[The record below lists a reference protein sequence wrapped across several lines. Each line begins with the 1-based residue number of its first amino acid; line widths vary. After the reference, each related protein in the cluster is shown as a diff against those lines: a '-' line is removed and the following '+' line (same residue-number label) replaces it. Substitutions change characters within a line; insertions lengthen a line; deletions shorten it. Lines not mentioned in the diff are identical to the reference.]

1 MRVTDTTFR
10 LETATCLPSLHIV
23 APDHTRQTQ
32 SAPVSHHIIMNVAPH
47 HAQHVTYQRRIFSL
61 RTALLWWMFWHS
73 VSTLSSRPSRVVTC
87 SALAFSSNMKDNAAA
102 AMQTSRRRRR
112 RIVDTDAGF
121 DDVVAIQSLL
131 AHNYSVD
138 LVTTVCGSNTATET
152 FRGLR
157 RLFPQLDIVRP
168 QDTNRPRPAQGW
180 LTDFRRRFA
189 NFVNRHGVS
198 LSGDDENDKSVDDPL
213 PSPLSRVQAFLE
225 SSADASVDLICLG
238 PLSNVADWCRAFPTL
253 LQAKVDSVWIL
264 GGAHPNVART
274 DEFNFGQ
281 DAAAAHA
288 VLQSALRH
296 KITLVPGDATA
307 HDLAPPS
314 FVPAIMDAVQQQ
326 HFNDNTTTTNSNLL
340 AHVVREEQQYS
351 IFYDP
356 VCAFLY
362 LNPHAAQFS
371 HVRLVVCPQT
381 GVTQLLSSADH
392 DELVAIPVAQQVD
405 FEAYQA
411 WLLQAI
417 RQSDPTS
424 TCVETSS

>member
-1 MRVTDTTFR
+1 MD
-10 LETATCLPSLHIV
+10 
-23 APDHTRQTQ
+23 
-32 SAPVSHHIIMNVAPH
+32 VAPH
-47 HAQHVTYQRRIFSL
+47 HAQHVTYRRRIFSL
-61 RTALLWWMFWHS
+61 RTALLRWMFLLS
-73 VSTLSSRPSRVVTC
+73 VTTLSRPSRVVT
-87 SALAFSSNMKDNAAA
+87 SFALAFSSNTKDNAAAA
-102 AMQTSRRRRR
+102 AMQTSRSRRRR
-112 RIVDTDAGF
+112 IIVDTDAGF

-138 LVTTVCGSNTATET
+138 LVTTVCGSNTATDT

-168 QDTNRPRPAQGW
+168 QDTNRPRPGKGW

-198 LSGDDENDKSVDDPL
+198 LSGDDDDDDKSGTPVDDPL
-213 PSPLSRVQAFLE
+213 SSPLSRVQDFLE

-238 PLSNVADWCRAFPTL
+238 PLSNAADWCRAFPML
-253 LQAKVDSVWIL
+253 LQAKVDSIWIL
-264 GGAHPNVART
+264 GGAHPDVART

-281 DAAAAHA
+281 DAVAAHA

-314 FVPAIMDAVQQQ
+314 FVPTIMDAVQQQ
-326 HFNDNTTTTNSNLL
+326 HFNDNDDDTTTTNSNLL
-340 AHVVREEQQYS
+340 VNVVREEQQYS

-362 LNPHAAQFS
+362 LNPHAAQFP
-371 HVRLVVCPQT
+371 HVPLGVCPQT
-381 GVTQLLSSADH
+381 GVTQLLPSADN
-392 DELVAIPVAQQVD
+392 DEHVAIPVAEQVD
-405 FEAYQA
+405 FGAYQA

-424 TCVETSS
+424 TCKEPSS